1 MVVTVYWTRVWD
13 IGKCDFLRFVAAS
26 ACECIAHLQSHRN
39 DDRMTTPDL
48 IQRTRE
54 NAWIGDAVL
63 ELYVRSHILR
73 THGKVDAEMKTRF
86 TCNQFLSCHGNPTEV
101 EAQIGVIYQQEG
113 LEAAFTW
120 IRDTLEPLFVKQE
133 AKRARRA

>member
-1 MVVTVYWTRVWD
+1 M
-13 IGKCDFLRFVAAS
+13 AS
-26 ACECIAHLQSHRN
+26 
-39 DDRMTTPDL
+39 TPDL
-48 IQRTRE
+48 DLTQRLRE

-73 THGKVDAEMKTRF
+73 QEGKVDAEMKTRF
-86 TCNQFLSCHGNPTEV
+86 TCNQFLSCHGNPTAV
-101 EAQIGVIYQQEG
+101 EADIGVIYQREG

-133 AKRARRA
+133 AKRKRIGK